1 MAVSNPQSK
10 QLRELQRAVRAR
22 IEASSVN
29 AVASHLGVSREA
41 LARFL
46 ADLPVHAGTV
56 LLIKSGVECSGEA
69 RA

>member
-1 MAVSNPQSK
+1 VAVSNPQSR
-10 QLRELQRAVRAR
+10 QVRDLQRAVRVR

-29 AVASHLGVSREA
+29 AVALHLGVSREA

-46 ADLPVHAGTV
+46 AGLPVHAGTV
-56 LLIKSGVECSGEA
+56 LLIKSGLECPEQA